1 MIRAGFTID
10 NPRTGSHTVL
20 LEADAETNSQG
31 WLLEQ
36 RCQPQAL
43 PDITEHLHLTWT
55 ETFEIVSGKA
65 YYSLDG
71 VKGTVVAGE
80 SFTVKPGQRH
90 IHPWCAGDE
99 EVVFR
104 QRNDFGGRSPDAVQ
118 EVLGVFATIA
128 QFAAKGQVDGL
139 GRPKNPLQL
148 AVTVKTLGKHEGYD
162 TSLPI
167 PAQKFLAA
175 TLGRLAEALGY
186 RAVAPE
192 FYK

>member
-1 MIRAGFTID
+1 MIRTGFIID
-10 NPRTGSHTVL
+10 NPRTGSHTVVL
-20 LEADAETNSQG
+20 KADAELDSRG
-31 WLLEQ
+31 WLLQ
-36 RCQPQAL
+36 SRCLPNAL

-71 VKGTVVAGE
+71 VQETAVAGE

-99 EVVFR
+99 EMVFR
-104 QRNDFGGRSPDAVQ
+104 QHNDFGGQNPDAVQ
-118 EVLGVFATIA
+118 DVLGVFATIA
-128 QFAAKGQVDGL
+128 QLAAKGQVDSL

-148 AVTVKTLGKHEGYD
+148 AVTVKTLGKHGGYD

-167 PAQKFLAA
+167 FAQKFLAA

-192 FYK
+192 FYQ

>member
-1 MIRAGFTID
+1 MIRAGFAIND
-10 NPRTGSHTVL
+10 PRTGLRTVI
-20 LEADAETNSQG
+20 LEADVETNSQG

-36 RCQPQAL
+36 RCRPGVL
-43 PDITEHLHLTWT
+43 PSIAEHGHLTWP
-55 ETFEIVSGKA
+55 EMFEVVSGKA

-71 VKGTVVAGE
+71 VEGTTVAGE

-99 EVVFR
+99 AMVFR

-118 EVLGVFATIA
+118 DVLGVFATIA
-128 QFAAKGQVDGL
+128 QFAAQGKVDKE

-148 AVTVKTLGKHEGYD
+148 AVTIKTLGKHGGYD
-162 TSLPI
+162 ASLPI
-167 PAQKFLAA
+167 PVQKFLAA
-175 TLGRLAEALGY
+175 SLGRLAETLGY

-192 FYK
+192 FY